1 MSEANLTVSAR
12 GGITV
17 LTINRPDRLNALNR
31 AVVES
36 LDSALSQALDQSS
49 TRAVVITGSGDRAF
63 SAGADLD
70 ELADLDISTAY
81 DIISAGQAVF
91 ARIERAPVPI
101 IAAVNGLALGGGFE
115 LVLACTLPVLA
126 NTAKLGLPENG
137 LGLIPGYGGTQRLQ
151 RLAGPVVA
159 AHVMLTGARLDAQ
172 RAYELGLTP
181 LPPVPPEEVLDTALN
196 LAEQIA
202 GRGPRATTA
211 ILQALRRTAPTVED
225 LAHESALAAIALAGH
240 EGAEGIAAFR
250 QRRSPRFSPE
260 LVETS

>member
-1 MSEANLTVSAR
+1 MSEPNLTVTVQDS
-12 GGITV
+12 ITV
-17 LTINRPDRLNALNR
+17 LTINRPDRMNALNR
-31 AVVES
+31 SVVDS
-36 LDSALSQALDQSS
+36 LDAALDEALHRPA
-49 TRAVVITGSGDRAF
+49 TRAVVITGAGEKAF

-70 ELADLDISTAY
+70 ELADLDISTAH

-91 ARIERAPVPI
+91 ARIERAPVPV
-101 IAAVNGLALGGGFE
+101 IAAVNGIALGGGFE
-115 LVLACTLPVLA
+115 LVLSCTLPILA
-126 NTAKLGLPENG
+126 STAKLGLPENG

-151 RLAGPVVA
+151 RLVGSAVA

-181 LPPVPPEEVLDTALN
+181 LPPVPPEDTLPSALR

-202 GRGPRATTA
+202 GRGPRATAA
-211 ILQALRRTAPTVED
+211 ILEALRSTAPTAEA
-225 LAHESALAAIALAGH
+225 LAHESALAAIALASK

-250 QRRSPRFSPE
+250 ARRAPRFTPE